1 MEVLACCFIQLARC
15 KEMRAQMRSMLNIH
29 PFLDPRTWDSWEE
42 LDSEETGR
50 RVDML
55 EDTLS
60 SSLKY

>member
-1 MEVLACCFIQLARC
+1 
-15 KEMRAQMRSMLNIH
+15 MLFHTVGKMQGNESPDEIYAKH